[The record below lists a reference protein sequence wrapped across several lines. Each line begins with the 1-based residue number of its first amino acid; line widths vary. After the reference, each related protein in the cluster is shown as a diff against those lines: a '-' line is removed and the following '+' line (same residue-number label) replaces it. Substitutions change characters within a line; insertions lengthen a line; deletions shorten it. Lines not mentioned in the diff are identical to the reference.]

1 MKKLAYILLF
11 VLFVGQ
17 LTGYER
23 IASADSAQP
32 PLTVR
37 AIAAGNYVMLA
48 LMSNG
53 TVMSWG
59 RNVEGQLGVGTT
71 GNRGYAS
78 IVKDGTGQPLSDV
91 IAISAGAGHCIAL
104 TSDGTV
110 YSWGTNSSGQLGRSG
125 ATSLAMKITGFGSKK
140 ITQISAG
147 ESHSL
152 ALDEDG
158 HAWAW
163 GSNIYGQ
170 IGIGTETNKVTA
182 PVQVM
187 SSASVALD
195 GVQAVAGGQLHS
207 LALTE
212 SGEVLAWGMNTNGQ
226 LGDGTQTNRAYP
238 VSVIDGTG
246 APLSGVKLLSAK
258 GYNSRALKTDNT
270 LWAWGDNYRGQLGT
284 GDYNMSTRALPVLG
298 PDGHPFGDVKDM
310 AAGFLHTVA
319 VKNDGTLW
327 TWGANNNSGSA
338 TYQLG
343 RSWSEIADPL
353 PGQVTASESGAP
365 VADVAAVAAGNAH
378 TSILKTDGSIW
389 SVGGN
394 LAGVLGGN
402 RPETSYIQELAQ
414 ITLSTSSK
422 TKWSADSAASARAG
436 EAVPVTLQLFD
447 NEGNAL
453 PIGTDNVQM
462 TASMGFIGPATYT
475 ESGKYTAMFHSEA
488 VGTSQITAAV
498 NGMTFATKL
507 SVQVTPG
514 VPSASQS
521 TLTATPSQEITADGT
536 SSFKL
541 TLELKDAWGNAM
553 TSSVPNVSLSATRG
567 TIGAVTE
574 LGFGLYEAQLT
585 STEAGAS
592 TVGVELDG
600 VSFGLTTNV
609 VFRSGDP
616 SAGNSVLTADSGRLP
631 ANGVDKAT
639 IELTLRDSFGNA
651 LTQSGGEVTFVTD
664 LGEIDSVTEATYGR
678 YSGQIS
684 SHTAGKATIRAMR
697 EAEQLGNA
705 VEVEFVPVVTRIAF
719 ESEAY
724 ETLTGNTVAT
734 AVTAYYWNGDTEDVT
749 AQSQYNVSNPAV
761 ASVDAGGIVTGLS
774 PGNLTLTAQFGGRE
788 TTVPVAVVRRSVPNP
803 GNGGGNTPGTDPKP
817 HDPGGSVSNP
827 PQPDTG
833 TKEPDAGE
841 KEPNTGTKEPG
852 TKQPVSF
859 TDISGHWARSAIA
872 LAVDKGIAAGYPDG
886 TFRPQALVTRA
897 ELAVML
903 ARELGLSGGKSGE
916 QVRTGQEAWPA
927 WAGDAIG
934 KLMEIGV
941 LQGYPDGTFA
951 PNRKMTRAEMT
962 VVLYRAL
969 KFANP
974 TLKGDGRASLQSFD
988 DADSVPPWGME
999 AYEAMIHAQI
1009 VAGDNRNRL
1018 RPNDF
1023 VSRAEA
1029 VTLLVR
1035 LLQKGQGG

>member
-11 VLFVGQ
+11 ALFAGQ
-17 LTGYER
+17 LTGYNR
-23 IASADSAQP
+23 IASADSALP

-37 AIAAGNYVMLA
+37 ALAAGNYVMLA

-59 RNVEGQLGVGTT
+59 RNIEGQLGVGMT

-104 TSDGTV
+104 TSDGAV
-110 YSWGTNSSGQLGRSG
+110 YSWGGTSSGQLGRSG
-125 ATSLAMKITGFGSKK
+125 ATNVAMKITGFNNKK

-158 HAWAW
+158 YVW
-163 GSNIYGQ
+163 GWGGNSFGQ
-170 IGIGTETNKVTA
+170 IGIGTKTAKVTT
-182 PVQVM
+182 PTQVL
-187 SSASVALD
+187 SSASVAL
-195 GVQAVAGGQLHS
+195 GGIRAVAGGQLHS

-212 SGEVLAWGMNTNGQ
+212 SGEVLAWGMNMNGQ
-226 LGDGTQTNRAYP
+226 LGDGTQTNRVYP
-238 VSVIDGTG
+238 VTVIDGTG

-270 LWAWGDNYRGQLGT
+270 LWAWGDNYSGQLGT
-284 GDYNMSTRALPVLG
+284 GNYNMSTRAVPVLG
-298 PDGHPFGDVKDM
+298 PDGQPFGDVKDM

-327 TWGANNNSGSA
+327 TWGSNNNSDPA

-343 RSWSEIADPL
+343 RSWSENSDPW

-365 VADVAAVAAGNAH
+365 VVDVAAVVAGNAH

-394 LAGVLGGN
+394 SFNVLGGN
-402 RPETSYIQELAQ
+402 RPETTYIQQLAQ
-414 ITLSTSSK
+414 ITLSTGSK

-436 EAVPVTLQLFD
+436 ETVPITLQLLD

-453 PIGTDNVQM
+453 PVGTDKVQM
-462 TASMGFIGPATYT
+462 TASTGFIGPATYT
-475 ESGKYTAMFHSEA
+475 DSGKYTALFRSEA
-488 VGTSQITAAV
+488 VGTSEITATVNGITFAAKFNLQITS
-498 NGMTFATKL
+498 GE
-507 SVQVTPG
+507 
-514 VPSASQS
+514 PSADKS

-541 TLELKDAWGNAM
+541 TLKLKDEWGNAM

-567 TIGAVTE
+567 TLGAVTE
-574 LGFGLYEAQLT
+574 LGFGEYEAQLT
-585 STEAGAS
+585 STETGVS

-600 VSFGLTTNV
+600 DSFGLTTNV
-609 VFRSGDP
+609 IFRSGDP
-616 SAGNSVLTADSGRLP
+616 SAGNSVLTADSGPLP
-631 ANGVDKAT
+631 ANGSDKAT
-639 IELTLRDSFGNA
+639 IELTLHDSFGNA
-651 LTQSGGEVTFVTD
+651 LTQSGGEVAFVTD
-664 LGEIDSVTEATYGR
+664 LGEIGSVTEATYGR

-684 SHTAGKATIRAMR
+684 SHTAGKATIRAVR
-697 EAEQLGNA
+697 EGEQLGNA

-719 ESEAY
+719 GAEAY

-734 AVTAYYWNGDTEDVT
+734 AVTAYYWNGDTENVT
-749 AQSQYNVSNPAV
+749 AQSQYSVSNPAI
-761 ASVDAGGIVTGLS
+761 ASVGPGGVVTGLS

-788 TTVPVAVVRRSVPNP
+788 TTVPVTVVRRSVPNP

-817 HDPGGSVSNP
+817 HDSGGGASNP
-827 PQPDTG
+827 PQSGTGTKEPDTG
-833 TKEPDAGE
+833 TKEPD
-841 KEPNTGTKEPG
+841 TG

-859 TDISGHWARSAIA
+859 TDLSGHWARSAIA
-872 LAVDKGIAAGYPDG
+872 LAVEKGIVAGYPDG

-903 ARELGLSGGKSGE
+903 ARELGLNKEG
-916 QVRTGQEAWPA
+916 QVRQAYEDWPA

-934 KLMEIGV
+934 RLMEIGV
-941 LQGYPDGTFA
+941 LQGYPDGTFD
-951 PNRKMTRAEMT
+951 PYRKMTRAEMT
-962 VVLYRAL
+962 VVLYRAM

-974 TLKGDGRASLQSFD
+974 AFKGDSRAALQAFD
-988 DADSVPPWGME
+988 DADIVPPWGIE
-999 AYEAMIHAQI
+999 AYEAMINAQI
-1009 VAGDNRNRL
+1009 VVGDNRNRL

-1035 LLQKGQGG
+1035 LLQKG